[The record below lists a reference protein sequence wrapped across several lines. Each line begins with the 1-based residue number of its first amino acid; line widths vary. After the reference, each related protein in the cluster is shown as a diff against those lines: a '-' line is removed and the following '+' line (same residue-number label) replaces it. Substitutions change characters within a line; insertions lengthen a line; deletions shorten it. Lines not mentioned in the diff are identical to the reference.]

1 MNPLA
6 FQKMSGM
13 EEKYENDRGFM
24 IFCRDFSISNTE
36 KIRGASF
43 CV

>member
-1 MNPLA
+1 M
-6 FQKMSGM
+6 FRKFSVK
-13 EEKYENDRGFM
+13 EEKYEKDGGIM
-24 IFCRDFSISNTE
+24 IFCRDFSVSHTE